1 MINSCYVAFGP
12 AGRFR
17 TMEMGVPCAT
27 VVVAA
32 AVVTVVLFSVTV
44 VFFSVS
50 VGKGFMLGEDAE
62 RPQ

>member
-32 AVVTVVLFSVTV
+32 AVVTVV
-44 VFFSVS
+44 FFSVS